1 MNEEHQYI
9 KEILETKFDAFA
21 ELLKSE
27 LGHLKEEVK
36 KIELNLET
44 HRSTSDEET
53 VKMEQS
59 IVRIHLRIDS
69 LEERLKK
76 AETPAKPNRLEQIK
90 TAAISWAVPI
100 LMISIVWLI
109 GSGTIEKFIDFI
121 LHLNK

>member
-1 MNEEHQYI
+1 
-9 KEILETKFDAFA
+9 
-21 ELLKSE
+21 LLKSE